1 MRFGAENTLM
11 FSALLIYKEERVIMK
26 EKLIRFMIGR
36 YGMDQ
41 FSRFLMW
48 TTLVIMVIG
57 TFTHPIVYCVGF
69 VGMIYMYF
77 RIFSKNWTKRSAE
90 NQWYLRK
97 SYAIRTWFNK
107 KKKLWKLKKTHKIF
121 KCPTCKQKI
130 KVPKGKGKIEIRCTK
145 CDTKFIKRS

>member
-1 MRFGAENTLM
+1 
-11 FSALLIYKEERVIMK
+11 MK

-48 TTLVIMVIG
+48 ATLVIMVIG

-69 VGMIYMYF
+69 AGMIYMYF

-97 SYAIRTWFNK
+97 SYAVRTWFDK
-107 KKKLWKLKKTHKIF
+107 KKKLWKLKKTHRIF

>member
-1 MRFGAENTLM
+1 
-11 FSALLIYKEERVIMK
+11 
-26 EKLIRFMIGR
+26 MIGR

-48 TTLVIMVIG
+48 ATLVIMVIG
-57 TFTHPIVYCVGF
+57 IFTHPIVYYVGF
-69 VGMIYMYF
+69 AGMIYMYF

-97 SYAIRTWFNK
+97 SYAVRTWFDK

-130 KVPKGKGKIEIRCTK
+130 KVPKGKGKIEIKCTK

>member
-1 MRFGAENTLM
+1 
-11 FSALLIYKEERVIMK
+11 MK

-48 TTLVIMVIG
+48 ATLVIMVIG
-57 TFTHPIVYCVGF
+57 IFTHPIVYYVGF
-69 VGMIYMYF
+69 AGMVYMYF

-97 SYAIRTWFNK
+97 SYAVRTWFDK

>member
-1 MRFGAENTLM
+1 
-11 FSALLIYKEERVIMK
+11 MK

-36 YGMDQ
+36 YGVDQ

-48 TTLVIMVIG
+48 ATLVIMVIG
-57 TFTHPIVYCVGF
+57 IFTHPIVYCVGF
-69 VGMIYMYF
+69 AGMIYMYF

-97 SYAIRTWFNK
+97 SYAVRNWFDK

>member
-1 MRFGAENTLM
+1 MREKLMRFM
-11 FSALLIYKEERVIMK
+11 Q
-26 EKLIRFMIGR
+26 GR
-36 YGMDQ
+36 NGMDELGQ
-41 FSRFLMW
+41 ALNIGVLVFLV
-48 TTLVIMVIG
+48 LSI
-57 TFTHPIVYCVGF
+57 FTGWSVFYILGL
-69 VGMIYMYF
+69 GLMIYMYF

-97 SYAIRTWFNK
+97 SYAVRTWFDK
-107 KKKLWKLKKTHKIF
+107 KKKMWQLKKTHKIF

>member
-1 MRFGAENTLM
+1 
-11 FSALLIYKEERVIMK
+11 MK

-48 TTLVIMVIG
+48 ATLVIMVIG
-57 TFTHPIVYCVGF
+57 TFTHPIVYYVGF
-69 VGMIYMYF
+69 AGMIYMYF

-97 SYAIRTWFNK
+97 SYAVRTWFDK

-130 KVPKGKGKIEIRCTK
+130 KVPKGKGKIEIKCTK

>member
-1 MRFGAENTLM
+1 
-11 FSALLIYKEERVIMK
+11 MK

-48 TTLVIMVIG
+48 ATLVIMVIG

-69 VGMIYMYF
+69 AGMIYMYF

-97 SYAIRTWFNK
+97 SYAVRTWFEK

>member
-1 MRFGAENTLM
+1 
-11 FSALLIYKEERVIMK
+11 MK
-26 EKLIRFMIGR
+26 EKFIRFMMGR
-36 YGMDQ
+36 YGVDQ

-48 TTLVIMVIG
+48 TTLIIMVLGI
-57 TFTHPIVYCVGF
+57 FTHPIVYYIGF
-69 VGMIYMYF
+69 AGMIYMYF

-97 SYAIRTWFNK
+97 SYAVKNWFGK
-107 KKKLWKLKKTHKIF
+107 KKKMWNLKKTHKIF

-130 KVPKGKGKIEIRCTK
+130 KIPKGKGKIEIRCTK

>member
-1 MRFGAENTLM
+1 M

-48 TTLVIMVIG
+48 ATLVIMVIG
-57 TFTHPIVYCVGF
+57 IFTHPIVYCVGF
-69 VGMIYMYF
+69 AGMIYMYF

-97 SYAIRTWFNK
+97 SYAVRTWFDK

>member
-1 MRFGAENTLM
+1 
-11 FSALLIYKEERVIMK
+11 MK
-26 EKLIRFMIGR
+26 EKLSRFMIGR

-48 TTLVIMVIG
+48 ATLVIMVIG
-57 TFTHPIVYCVGF
+57 IFTHPIVYYVGF
-69 VGMIYMYF
+69 AGMIYMYF

-97 SYAIRTWFNK
+97 SYAVRTWFDK

-130 KVPKGKGKIEIRCTK
+130 KVPKGKGKIEIKCTK